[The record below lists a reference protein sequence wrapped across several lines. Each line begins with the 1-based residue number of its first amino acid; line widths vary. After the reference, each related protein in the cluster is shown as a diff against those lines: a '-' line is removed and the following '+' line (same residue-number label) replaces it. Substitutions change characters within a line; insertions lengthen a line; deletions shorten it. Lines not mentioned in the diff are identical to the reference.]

1 MNDAR
6 LIDSSA
12 VAPPAASPV
21 SPPVS
26 WHGFRLAKL
35 ELFNWGTFDSSRGHV
50 HTVRPDGATT
60 LLIGQNGSGKSTLVD
75 AILTLLVRPVVRNY
89 NVAAGAQKQERDER
103 SYVKGACG
111 RLGRDDDNRAEVQY
125 LRGDGSHYSALL
137 ACFRNEAGAAFT
149 VAQVLYLDGEG
160 QPQKVYCFSEE
171 ERSIAEH
178 CANLPDTG
186 KLRQQMERRGF
197 RATTSYTEYHKW
209 FARVTGVRAKA
220 MDMFNQTVAVKDIQS
235 LNRFIREHMLEA
247 KPWGERIDA
256 LQSHFTQLSEAHRS
270 LVRVRQQFELLLP
283 VEAKGKTY
291 RAKAEEYAAAER
303 VLAAADT
310 FFRAKTVEL
319 FEPECARLRGELEE
333 NAARR
338 CAIDS
343 ELHDL
348 AESIRTTRNEIEQ
361 SGGQRLREIPHLLR
375 RARDAAEAARAA
387 RLRFDR
393 ALQAAGITDAVPDVA
408 ALAALRRRL
417 PEAAA
422 RIAGDLRALDDE
434 RNRAVVDRE
443 AVRRQED
450 EDQRE
455 LAALV
460 DRQGNLPAAL
470 AEARRRLCES
480 VRVSERELPF
490 VAELVAVRPDQ
501 RDWQPSI
508 EMVLRGF
515 ALSLLVP
522 ARYYATVS
530 RYVDRTRIEDRH
542 GVGQRLTYH
551 RVGEVNVPRNLP
563 PLHPQSLVRKL
574 DLRDGHPLVAWVR
587 AELEARHDYQCCETV
602 DEFQAARAFA
612 VTRQRHV
619 KRNEV
624 RHDKDDRDQAVDPRR
639 FVLGWDNREKR
650 RLLAEGLV
658 RVRGQARTLD
668 ERVRGLAASMETL
681 RHQNAA
687 LAQLVA
693 VADFATIDAGAYE
706 RQAEALEREKAALE
720 AGNHALGLLKQRL
733 VEDEAS
739 VARLQAERDACVV
752 RQDRLS
758 TFVLEGERALFN
770 ARHVLDERRTSGEF
784 EAHAESFAGIAAV
797 VADRP
802 LSAGTLVEE
811 EQRFGRQQRGLV
823 DRLRCELEPERQA
836 LCDAM
841 HHYLNKFPED
851 GADLAARGEYLD
863 SFCALCDHVRRD
875 DLPRY
880 EARFKERLNEKVTQ
894 EIGLLHGALQTERGE
909 IESKVELLN
918 RSLRQLEYRPGTYIR
933 LEPRA
938 VRDREI
944 VDFQAG
950 LRECLSG
957 SFEGTPE
964 ADEARFVKIEKFL
977 ARLRDEQR
985 WREKV
990 TDVRRW
996 FDFAAREMEE
1006 GTDVERVY
1014 YEDSAGLSGGEKAK
1028 LAFTILV
1035 AAIAYKYDIDP
1046 DRPSSERFGFVV
1058 VDEMFSKVDD
1068 LYAQYALE
1076 LFAKFGLQ
1084 LLIVAPLDAK
1094 ARVTEPYVGC
1104 YLHVV
1109 KDPQANI
1116 SEIFS
1121 MTAREFQ
1128 EAIAVAAEEERG
1140 AFA

>member
-1 MNDAR
+1 MNDAH
-6 LIDSSA
+6 LVEASA
-12 VAPPAASPV
+12 VASPAAVPV
-21 SPPVS
+21 PPPVG

-35 ELFNWGTFDSSRGHV
+35 ELFNWGTFDSSRGHI
-50 HTVRPDGATT
+50 HTVNPDGATT

-103 SYVKGACG
+103 SYIRGACG
-111 RLGRDDDNRAEVQY
+111 RLGRDDDNRAEIQY
-125 LRGDGSHYSALL
+125 LRGDRLHYSALL

-160 QPQKVYCFSEE
+160 QPQKVYCFSDE

-197 RATTSYTEYHKW
+197 RATTSYTEYYKW
-209 FARVTGVRAKA
+209 FARATGLRAKA

-303 VLAAADT
+303 MLAAADT
-310 FFRAKTVEL
+310 FFRTKTVTL
-319 FEPECARLRGELEE
+319 FVPECARLRGELEQ

-343 ELHDL
+343 ELHDV

-375 RARDAAEAARAA
+375 RARDGADAARAA
-387 RLRFDR
+387 RRRFDE
-393 ALQAAGITDAVPDVA
+393 ALRAAGITDAVPDAA
-408 ALAALRRRL
+408 ALAALRQRL

-422 RIAGDLRALDDE
+422 RIAGDLRALDEE
-434 RNRAVVDRE
+434 RNRAVVDRD

-455 LAALV
+455 LAALAE
-460 DRQGNLPAAL
+460 RQGNLPVAL
-470 AEARRRLCES
+470 AEARRRLCEG
-480 VRVSERELPF
+480 VGVPERELPF

-522 ARYYATVS
+522 TRYYATVS
-530 RYVDRTRIEDRH
+530 GYVDRTRIEDRH
-542 GVGQRLTYH
+542 GVGQRLTYL
-551 RVGEVNVPRNLP
+551 RVGETSSPPRNLP

-574 DLRDGHPLVAWVR
+574 DFRDGQPLVARVR
-587 AELEARHDYQCCETV
+587 AELEARHNYQCCETV
-602 DEFQAARAFA
+602 EEFQSARVSA

-624 RHDKDDRDQAVDPRR
+624 RHDKDDRDHALDPRR

-658 RVRGQARTLD
+658 RLRGQARTLD
-668 ERVRGLAASMETL
+668 ERVQGLAAAMETL
-681 RHQNAA
+681 RHRNAA
-687 LAQLVA
+687 LAQLGA
-693 VADFATIDAGAYE
+693 VADFAAIDARPYE
-706 RQAEALEREKAALE
+706 RQAEALDREKAALE
-720 AGNHALGLLKQRL
+720 AGNQALRLLKQRL
-733 VEDEAS
+733 AEDEAA
-739 VARLQAERDACVV
+739 VARLQPERDACVV

-758 TFVLEGERALFN
+758 RAVLEGERALSN
-770 ARHVLDERRTSGEF
+770 ARHVLDERRASGDLD
-784 EAHAESFAGIAAV
+784 AHAESFAGIAALL
-797 VADRP
+797 ADRP
-802 LSAGTLVEE
+802 LSAETLVEE
-811 EQRFGRQQRGLV
+811 EQGFGRQQRGLI
-823 DRLRCELEPERQA
+823 DRLRSELEPERQA
-836 LCDAM
+836 LCDGM

-851 GADLAARGEYLD
+851 CADLAARVEYLD
-863 SFCALCDHVRRD
+863 SFCALCEQVRRD
-875 DLPRY
+875 DLPQY

-909 IESKVELLN
+909 IESKIELLN

-933 LEPRA
+933 LEPRP

-944 VDFQAG
+944 ADFQAG

-964 ADEARFVKIEKFL
+964 ADEARFVKIDKFL

-1035 AAIAYKYDIDP
+1035 AAIAYQYDIDP
-1046 DRPSSERFGFVV
+1046 GRPSSERFGFVV

-1068 LYAQYALE
+1068 LYAQYALV
-1076 LFAKFGLQ
+1076 LRQ
-1084 LLIVAPLDAK
+1084 PSN
-1094 ARVTEPYVGC
+1094 VG
-1104 YLHVV
+1104 
-1109 KDPQANI
+1109 
-1116 SEIFS
+1116 
-1121 MTAREFQ
+1121 
-1128 EAIAVAAEEERG
+1128 
-1140 AFA
+1140 